1 MVADASTI
9 RDYSQSTG
17 FPFYAYTTKGVV
29 SIVRAWA
36 EHTWPMTLQEA
47 FTLRDQCR
55 WIGDPQDG
63 TFFTTPVSSGETDGT
78 IMADTRD
85 RNLVNSINARLTT
98 WVPVELEAH
107 VSTITQSIYT
117 DYRNALTTVY
127 GPPKEGSD
135 KFGPYSDWIL
145 PSNTSINLASVETFV
160 EVTINSPTETHNAA
174 LAAYYESKY
183 GPDLP

>member
-1 MVADASTI
+1 MSSASNI
-9 RDYSQSTG
+9 VEYSQSTG
-17 FPFYAYTTKGVV
+17 FPFYAYTTEQMV

-36 EHTWPMTLQEA
+36 EHTWPITLDEA
-47 FTLRDQCR
+47 FLLRDQCG
-55 WIGDPQDG
+55 WTGAPHDG

-78 IMADTRD
+78 IMKDTRD
-85 RNLVNSINARLTT
+85 RNLVNRINARLTT
-98 WVPVELEAH
+98 RAPMELEVH
-107 VSTITQSIYT
+107 VSAITQSIYT

>member
-1 MVADASTI
+1 MSSPSNIV
-9 RDYSQSTG
+9 DYSQSTG
-17 FPFYAYTTKGVV
+17 LPFYAYTTEQMV

-36 EHTWPMTLQEA
+36 EHTWPITLDEA
-47 FTLRDQCR
+47 FLLRDQCG
-55 WIGDPQDG
+55 WTGAPHDG

-78 IMADTRD
+78 IMKDTRD
-85 RNLVNSINARLTT
+85 RNLVNRINARLTT
-98 WVPVELEAH
+98 RAPMELEVH
-107 VSTITQSIYT
+107 VSAITQSIYT

>member
-1 MVADASTI
+1 MADASTI

-98 WVPVELEAH
+98 WVHLGPRGTGGARIHHHAVHLHRLPERPDH
-107 VSTITQSIYT
+107 CIRPTQ
-117 DYRNALTTVY
+117 RR
-127 GPPKEGSD
+127 
-135 KFGPYSDWIL
+135 
-145 PSNTSINLASVETFV
+145 
-160 EVTINSPTETHNAA
+160 
-174 LAAYYESKY
+174 
-183 GPDLP
+183 

>member
-1 MVADASTI
+1 MSSPSNIV
-9 RDYSQSTG
+9 DYSQSTG

-85 RNLVNSINARLTT
+85 RNLVNRINARLTT
-98 WVPVELEAH
+98 RAPMELEVH
-107 VSTITQSIYT
+107 VSAITQSIYT